1 MTSLQLTMIFNIG
14 SIVAGLGAWV
24 LAFLAI
30 SAKKPKS
37 AHSLSVASFSVCA
50 FSLVLQFFEIANR
63 VNRGDFAAIEDSIR
77 AVIIAAVVLV
87 AVTVALNIMVLI
99 KTREVRK

>member
-1 MTSLQLTMIFNIG
+1 MTSLHLTMIFNIG

-30 SAKKPKS
+30 STKKPKL
-37 AHSLSVASFSVCA
+37 AHRLSVASFSVCA

-63 VNRGDFAAIEDSIR
+63 VNKGDFAAIEDTIR
-77 AVIIAAVVLV
+77 AVIIAAVVLG
-87 AVTVALNIMVLI
+87 AVTVALNTMVLI
-99 KTREVRK
+99 KTKEVRK

>member
-1 MTSLQLTMIFNIG
+1 MTSIHLTMIINIG

-30 SAKKPKS
+30 STKKPKL

-50 FSLVLQFFEIANR
+50 FSLVLQFFEISNR
-63 VNRGDFAAIEDSIR
+63 VNKGDFAAIEDTIR
-77 AVIIAAVVLV
+77 AIIIAAIILVV
-87 AVTVALNIMVLI
+87 VTVILNIAALN
-99 KTREVRK
+99 KTKEVSL